1 MPNLRRV
8 LLDGVALVAIPLLL
22 LHCGVGNENH
32 SLSADPTR
40 QNERDRMVE
49 QWVMASGVTDK
60 TVLAAMRRVPR
71 HAFVPKEYAGM
82 AYEDRALPIGHEQSI
97 SQPALVAYMIEA
109 LELRGD
115 EKVLEIGTGS
125 GYQAAVLA
133 EIVPEVFTIEI
144 IPALAKQAQE
154 TLADLGYQ
162 NIRVR
167 TADGYRGWPEEAPFD
182 AIVLTAAPLHI
193 PPPLLEQLAVGGR
206 LITPIGA
213 FIQDLVLVRRTE
225 EGYEHQRLLP
235 VRFVP
240 MTGEAEQAPPKH

>member
-1 MPNLRRV
+1 MPNLCRV
-8 LLDGVALVAIPLLL
+8 LLDGAAVVAIPLLL
-22 LHCGVGNENH
+22 LHCGGGNENH
-32 SLSADPTR
+32 SLSPDPNR
-40 QNERDRMVE
+40 HNERDRMVAR
-49 QWVMASGVTDK
+49 WVMAGGVTDK
-60 TVLAAMRRVPR
+60 AVLAAMRRVPR

-97 SQPALVAYMIEA
+97 SQPSLVAYMIET

-133 EIVPEVFTIEI
+133 ELVPQVFTIEI
-144 IPALAKQAQE
+144 IPPLAKQAQE
-154 TLADLGYQ
+154 TLADLDYQ

-182 AIVLTAAPLHI
+182 AIIMTAAPLHI

-206 LITPIGA
+206 LITPIGG
-213 FIQDLVLVRRTE
+213 FIQDLVLVRRTAT
-225 EGYEHQRLLP
+225 GYERKRLLP

-240 MTGEAEQAPPKH
+240 MTGEAEQALPTP